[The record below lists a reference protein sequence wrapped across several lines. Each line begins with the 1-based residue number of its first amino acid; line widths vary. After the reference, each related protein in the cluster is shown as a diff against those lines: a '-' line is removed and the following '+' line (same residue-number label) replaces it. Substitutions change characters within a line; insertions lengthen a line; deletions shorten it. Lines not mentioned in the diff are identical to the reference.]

1 MKKISNYLLT
11 IFIILFAIGLILF
24 SNSNI
29 ETVQNSLDLF
39 LNAIFPSLF
48 PFLIITRL
56 ISYTFIISAIS
67 SKFGGIVK
75 KLFKLPEIAAYP
87 FIIGLISGYPVGAK
101 IVSELRSKKNITST
115 EGNTLLVIT
124 NNSGPL
130 FIIGSIGCS
139 IFMSFKIGLAL
150 FFTNLSSCILT
161 GMVLGRITQKRYRV
175 AELDNY
181 KYIDFSSVGSIIS
194 DSIKSSF
201 FTLSNVCGFI
211 IIFSLI
217 ISMIEHTH
225 ILQILFFQNKMLES
239 LCVGSLEITSGI
251 QRISTLLSSIQSKLV
266 CTSFLL
272 GFGGISVVFQVW
284 STISN
289 CDLSIKPYI
298 IGKFFNGAI
307 SALIMLVI
315 SSIIF

>member
-11 IFIILFAIGLILF
+11 IFIILFTIGLILF
-24 SNSNI
+24 SDSNI
-29 ETVQNSLDLF
+29 KTVQNSLDLF

-48 PFLIITRL
+48 PFLIVTRL
-56 ISYTFIISAIS
+56 ISYTFIISVIS

-75 KLFKLPEIAAYP
+75 KLFHLPEIAAYP

-101 IVSELRSKKNITST
+101 IVSELRSQKKINST
-115 EGNTLLVIT
+115 EGNILLVIT

-139 IFMSFKIGLAL
+139 IFMNFKIGLTL
-150 FFTNLSSCILT
+150 FFINLSSCILT
-161 GMVLGRITQKRYRV
+161 GIILGHFNLKRFRV

-181 KYIDFSSVGSIIS
+181 KYLDFSSVGSIIS

-211 IIFSLI
+211 ILFSLI

-225 ILQILFFQNKMLES
+225 ILQILLFQNKMLES

-251 QRISTLLSSIQSKLV
+251 KQISTLLSSIQIKLV

-289 CDLSIKPYI
+289 SDLSIKSYI
-298 IGKFFNGAI
+298 MGKLLNGTI
-307 SALIMLVI
+307 SASIMLII

>member
-11 IFIILFAIGLILF
+11 IFIVLFTIGLILF

-75 KLFKLPEIAAYP
+75 RLFNLPEIAAYP

-101 IVSELRSKKNITST
+101 IVSELRKNGKINIA
-115 EGNTLLVIT
+115 EGNILLVIT

-130 FIIGSIGCS
+130 FIIGSLGCS
-139 IFMSFKIGLAL
+139 IFMNFKIGLAL
-150 FFTNLSSCILT
+150 FFINLSSCILT
-161 GMVLGRITQKRYRV
+161 GIILGRIGSSNYRISEV
-175 AELDNY
+175 KDFVYL
-181 KYIDFSSVGSIIS
+181 DFSSLGNIIS

-211 IIFSLI
+211 ILFSLI

-225 ILQILFFQNKMLES
+225 ILKVIFFHNRMLES

-251 QRISTLLSSIQSKLV
+251 KQISTLLCSIQSKLV

-289 CDLSIKPYI
+289 SDLSIRPYI
-298 IGKFFNGAI
+298 IGKFINGTI
-307 SALIMLVI
+307 SALIMLLV